1 MKFHFPSF
9 VIGYAAGAAT
19 AALAPKI
26 KPIVLEL
33 AAAGYRIADAIAVV
47 AARKREDLAD
57 LLAEARARAGRV
69 ARPATRPS

>member
-19 AALAPKI
+19 AALAPKL

-33 AAAGYRIADAIAVV
+33 AAAGYRIADAIAVA
-47 AARKREDLAD
+47 AARKREDLSD
-57 LLAEARARAGRV
+57 LLAEARARAGRG
-69 ARPATRPS
+69 RPATRPS

>member
-19 AALAPKI
+19 AALAPKL

-33 AAAGYRIADAIAVV
+33 AAAGYRIADAIAVA

-57 LLAEARARAGRV
+57 LLAEARARAGR